1 MTTGADNTGSV
12 TTVTTVRIDTAKLE
26 RLRTIAER
34 NQRTVSQE
42 LRWLVD
48 RHIAA
53 DDELEAALAA

>member
-1 MTTGADNTGSV
+1 MGTGPDNSANV
-12 TTVTTVRIDTAKLE
+12 TTVTTVRIDTEKLE

-48 RHIAA
+48 RHIAGH
-53 DDELEAALAA
+53 DSPEAQAA